1 MAPVSSAIL
10 PLTTSI
16 EPEPSLR
23 CITSFLLASKR
34 PTTVTLP
41 SDLMLEIS
49 TGSPGVVTVLTPSR
63 KTTTLLAWLMLM
75 DILPWYSFTDTPS
88 SLTTAPGARF
98 GLLPQSLYS
107 HLVLSPPS
115 DHGWSS
121 IKPYGTIFSSPLTI
135 VVRGL

>member
-1 MAPVSSAIL
+1 
-10 PLTTSI
+10 
-16 EPEPSLR
+16 
-23 CITSFLLASKR
+23 
-34 PTTVTLP
+34 
-41 SDLMLEIS
+41 MLEIS
-49 TGSPGVVTVLTPSR
+49 TGSPGVVTVLTSR

-107 HLVLSPPS
+107 HLVFPPS

-121 IKPYGTIFSSPLTI
+121 IKPYGTIFFSSYHCCTEVMGYHFHSISTFLSSPERSDNFSTFLIGKLSLAT
-135 VVRGL
+135 VADWFA